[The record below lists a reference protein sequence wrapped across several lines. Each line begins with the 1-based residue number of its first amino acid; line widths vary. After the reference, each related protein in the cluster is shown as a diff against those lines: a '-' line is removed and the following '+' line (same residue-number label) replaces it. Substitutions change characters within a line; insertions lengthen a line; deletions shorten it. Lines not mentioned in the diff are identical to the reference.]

1 MHKAVN
7 AAEEGAARRE
17 QNGTLGVLPNAEA
30 HASATEGRR

>member
-17 QNGTLGVLPNAEA
+17 QNGTLGVLPNA
-30 HASATEGRR
+30 GRTLDAPKETP